1 MMETDRKK
9 ANNGENGLRYG
20 MEKLHFCGCK
30 SAKTAKESSKKR

>member
-1 MMETDRKK
+1 MKTDCEK

-20 MEKLHFCGCK
+20 MEKLHFYGCK

>member
-1 MMETDRKK
+1 MENAREK
-9 ANNGENGLRYG
+9 ANNGKNRLRYG